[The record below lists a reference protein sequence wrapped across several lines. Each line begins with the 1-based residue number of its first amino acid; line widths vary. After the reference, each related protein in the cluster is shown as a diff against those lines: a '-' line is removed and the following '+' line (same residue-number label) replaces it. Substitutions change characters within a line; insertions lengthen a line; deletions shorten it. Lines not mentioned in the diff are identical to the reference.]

1 MADATET
8 NLPEFKADVAAE
20 KAYAAA
26 AETAAPA
33 PVAAKAVVAPKAA
46 PAKAKAAPAKTQAPA
61 AMMIATVKKAAVKKI
76 AVKKV
81 AAKKVAAKAAIKLK
95 APAKAA
101 AKKTTSAIKFPNV
114 FQIPPIS
121 KIKDKFMATTKTQTE
136 DFAARIKD
144 SVADAQERAKVAY
157 EKSTVMFGDVTEFS
171 KGNVEALVESTK
183 ILAAGLQDMGKA
195 YVADSKSA
203 IETLTADVKELA
215 AVKSPT
221 DFFKLQSEILRRNF
235 DAAIAAGSK
244 NSETLVKLAGDA
256 FAPISTRAS
265 MAIEKVKQA
274 A

>member
-8 NLPEFKADVAAE
+8 SLPEFKADVAAE
-20 KAYAAA
+20 TAYAAA
-26 AETAAPA
+26 AETATPA
-33 PVAAKAVVAPKAA
+33 PVAAEAVMAPKAIA
-46 PAKAKAAPAKTQAPA
+46 EKPKAAPAKTQAPA
-61 AMMIATVKKAAVKKI
+61 ALKIATVKKA

-81 AAKKVAAKAAIKLK
+81 AAKKVAAKTAIKAK
-95 APAKAA
+95 APGKAA

-157 EKSTVMFGDVTEFS
+157 EKSTVVFGDVTEFS

-265 MAIEKVKQA
+265 LAIEKVKQA

>member
-1 MADATET
+1 MADATVT
-8 NLPEFKADVAAE
+8 TLPEVKADAIAE

-26 AETAAPA
+26 AEAVKPAPTAAPA
-33 PVAAKAVVAPKAA
+33 PIAAKAVAAPKAA
-46 PAKAKAAPAKTQAPA
+46 PAKKAAP
-61 AMMIATVKKAAVKKI
+61 
-76 AVKKV
+76 
-81 AAKKVAAKAAIKLK
+81 AAKKVAVVKKAAPKKIAAKKIIKAK

-101 AKKTTSAIKFPNV
+101 AKKTTSVTKLPSIM
-114 FQIPPIS
+114 QM
-121 KIKDKFMATTKTQTE
+121 KDKFMATTKTQTE

-157 EKSTVMFGDVTEFS
+157 EKSTVVFGDVTEFS

-183 ILAAGLQDMGKA
+183 ILAAGLQDMGKT
-195 YVADSKSA
+195 YVAEGKTA

-215 AVKSPT
+215 SVKSPT

-235 DAAIAAGSK
+235 DAAVAAGSK

-256 FAPISTRAS
+256 FAPLSTRAS
-265 MAIEKVKQA
+265 LAIEKVKQA

>member
-1 MADATET
+1 MADATVT
-8 NLPEFKADVAAE
+8 TLPEVKADAIAE

-26 AETAAPA
+26 AEAVKPAPTAAPA
-33 PVAAKAVVAPKAA
+33 P
-46 PAKAKAAPAKTQAPA
+46 
-61 AMMIATVKKAAVKKI
+61 I
-76 AVKKV
+76 
-81 AAKKVAAKAAIKLK
+81 AAKKIIKAK

-101 AKKTTSAIKFPNV
+101 AKKTTSVTKLPSIM
-114 FQIPPIS
+114 QM
-121 KIKDKFMATTKTQTE
+121 KDKFMATTKTQTE

-157 EKSTVMFGDVTEFS
+157 EKSTVVFGDVTEFS

-195 YVADSKSA
+195 YVAESKTA
-203 IETLTADVKELA
+203 LEALTADVKELA

-221 DFFKLQSEILRRNF
+221 DFFKLQGEMLRRNF
-235 DAAIAAGSK
+235 DAAVAAGSK

-265 MAIEKVKQA
+265 LAIEKVKQA

>member
-1 MADATET
+1 MATATET
-8 NLPEFKADVAAE
+8 RLPEVKADAVAE

-26 AETAAPA
+26 AEKIETVKISPDAAPA
-33 PVAAKAVVAPKAA
+33 VAKAPAIKKA
-46 PAKAKAAPAKTQAPA
+46 PA
-61 AMMIATVKKAAVKKI
+61 VKKAPIAKKVAAV
-76 AVKKV
+76 KV
-81 AAKKVAAKAAIKLK
+81 AAKKAPKKITAKKIVKAK
-95 APAKAA
+95 APAKPAG
-101 AKKTTSAIKFPNV
+101 KKIASVIKFPT
-114 FQIPPIS
+114 IS

-144 SVADAQERAKVAY
+144 SVADAQDRAKIAY
-157 EKSTVMFGDVTEFS
+157 EKSTVVFGDVTEFS
-171 KGNVEALVESTK
+171 KGNVEALVESGK

-195 YVADSKSA
+195 YVAEGKSA

-221 DFFKLQSEILRRNF
+221 DFFKLQGEILRRNF
-235 DAAIAAGSK
+235 DVAVATGSK

-265 MAIEKVKQA
+265 LAIEKVKQA

>member
-1 MADATET
+1 MADATVT
-8 NLPEFKADVAAE
+8 TLPEVKADAIAE

-26 AETAAPA
+26 AEAVKPAPTAAPA
-33 PVAAKAVVAPKAA
+33 PIAAKVVAAPKAA
-46 PAKAKAAPAKTQAPA
+46 PAKKAAP
-61 AMMIATVKKAAVKKI
+61 
-76 AVKKV
+76 
-81 AAKKVAAKAAIKLK
+81 AAKKVAVVKKAAPKKIAAKKIIKAK

-101 AKKTTSAIKFPNV
+101 AKKTTSVTKLPSIM
-114 FQIPPIS
+114 QM
-121 KIKDKFMATTKTQTE
+121 KDKFMATTKTQTE

-157 EKSTVMFGDVTEFS
+157 EKSTVVFGDVTEFS

-183 ILAAGLQDMGKA
+183 ILAAGLQDMGKT
-195 YVADSKSA
+195 YVAEGKTA

-215 AVKSPT
+215 SVKSPT

-235 DAAIAAGSK
+235 DAAVAAGSK

-256 FAPISTRAS
+256 FAPLSTRAS
-265 MAIEKVKQA
+265 LAIEKVKQA

>member
-1 MADATET
+1 MADATVT
-8 NLPEFKADVAAE
+8 TLPEVKADAIAE

-26 AETAAPA
+26 AEAVKPAPTAAPA
-33 PVAAKAVVAPKAA
+33 PIAAKVVAAPKAA
-46 PAKAKAAPAKTQAPA
+46 PAKKAAP
-61 AMMIATVKKAAVKKI
+61 
-76 AVKKV
+76 
-81 AAKKVAAKAAIKLK
+81 AAKKVAVVKKAAPKKIAAKKIIKAK

-101 AKKTTSAIKFPNV
+101 AKKTTSVTKLPSIM
-114 FQIPPIS
+114 QM
-121 KIKDKFMATTKTQTE
+121 KDKFMATTKTQTE

-183 ILAAGLQDMGKA
+183 ILAAGLQDMGKT
-195 YVADSKSA
+195 YVAEGKTA

-215 AVKSPT
+215 SVKSPT

-235 DAAIAAGSK
+235 DAAVAAGSK

-256 FAPISTRAS
+256 FAPLSTRAS
-265 MAIEKVKQA
+265 LAIEKVKQA

>member
-1 MADATET
+1 MANATET
-8 NLPEFKADVAAE
+8 KLPEIKADVAAE

-26 AETAAPA
+26 AETVKSAPIAAPA
-33 PVAAKAVVAPKAA
+33 PIVTPAPIAAKAVAAPKAA
-46 PAKAKAAPAKTQAPA
+46 PAKKAAPAIKKVA
-61 AMMIATVKKAAVKKI
+61 AVKKAAPKKI
-76 AVKKV
+76 T
-81 AAKKVAAKAAIKLK
+81 AKKIIKAKA
-95 APAKAA
+95 PVKAA
-101 AKKTTSAIKFPNV
+101 AKKAISVIKLPT
-114 FQIPPIS
+114 IS

-157 EKSTVMFGDVTEFS
+157 DKSTVVFGDVTEFS

-195 YVADSKSA
+195 YVAESKTA
-203 IETLTADVKELA
+203 LEALTADVKELA

-221 DFFKLQSEILRRNF
+221 DFFKLQGEILRRSF
-235 DAAIAAGSK
+235 DAAVATGSK

-256 FAPISTRAS
+256 FAPLSTRVS
-265 MAIEKVKQA
+265 LAIEKVKQA

>member
-1 MADATET
+1 MANATET
-8 NLPEFKADVAAE
+8 KLPEIKADVAAE

-26 AETAAPA
+26 AETVKSAPIAAPA
-33 PVAAKAVVAPKAA
+33 LIVTPAPIAAKAVAAPKAA
-46 PAKAKAAPAKTQAPA
+46 PAKKAAPAIKKVA
-61 AMMIATVKKAAVKKI
+61 AVKKAAPKKI
-76 AVKKV
+76 T
-81 AAKKVAAKAAIKLK
+81 AKKIIKAKAASKKAISVIKL
-95 APAKAA
+95 P
-101 AKKTTSAIKFPNV
+101 T
-114 FQIPPIS
+114 IS

-183 ILAAGLQDMGKA
+183 ILAAGLQDMGKT
-195 YVADSKSA
+195 YVAESKTA
-203 IETLTADVKELA
+203 LEALTADVKELA

-221 DFFKLQSEILRRNF
+221 DFFKLQGEILRRSF
-235 DAAIAAGSK
+235 DAAVATGSK

-256 FAPISTRAS
+256 FAPLSTRVS
-265 MAIEKVKQA
+265 LAIEKVKQA